1 MTIILSDDVG
11 INIKN
16 IRKCRCL
23 TQRELAK
30 LSGIN
35 EATIQKYECGTRK
48 PKDENLR
55 KIACA
60 LQMDF
65 MIFRGYKAEKISKIE
80 LECDLDYLL

>member
-65 MIFRGYKAEKISKIE
+65 RLKKVPRLSWNVIWIIFYRIMR
-80 LECDLDYLL
+80 